1 MNVPNEQV
9 RLVLTESIGIV
20 TVEVYLDEGIY
31 SLFLAGDS
39 VKGFIGS
46 FRSIEDCKRE
56 VDWLRQ
62 VAESESFQQAA
73 SAC

>member
-20 TVEVYLDEGIY
+20 TAEVYLDEGIY

-39 VKGFIGS
+39 VKGFIG
-46 FRSIEDCKRE
+46 FFQSIEDCKRE
-56 VDWLRQ
+56 INWLRQ
-62 VAESESFQQAA
+62 VTESESFQQAA